1 MGDWQGGSIAKR
13 LDPPPNLEPIV
24 DFMARSVKWWNESIL
39 RHAQSNASELESK
52 LKHLAAQSDAQA
64 PEPTTTATDIS
75 GLELDFE
82 PVHILAVSHGGLIGN
97 LVTNLIGSRKVRAAE
112 GVTISRCFNASIS
125 VVELYPD
132 GKGVLLSYA
141 DTTHLN
147 GDLVQDNADVR

>member
-39 RHAQSNASELESK
+39 RHVQRNASELESK
-52 LKHLAAQSDAQA
+52 LKLLSAQA
-64 PEPTTTATDIS
+64 PEPTNTAADIS

-82 PVHILAVSHGGLIGN
+82 PVHILVVSHGGLIGS